1 VRDSRV
7 LLGRGSCTNGPDPL
21 QVRPGFGPVCGFA
34 EFIPVP
40 ARYLI
45 KVNKDLP
52 FEQRRLERAR
62 WREQLVKLR
71 QSVSSPMRKRL
82 ERPPKGDAK
91 TLPKPSLGC
100 AVFAVL
106 VAGQCGDAAVTYW
119 AFNRVVGHRLRS
131 SASNG
136 SSIAHCARSLG
147 SRLPSGGRRQDE
159 KTQTF
164 PTKARRIIGE

>member
-1 VRDSRV
+1 MRDSRV

-71 QSVSSPMRKRL
+71 QSHQHFAAKEAQA
-82 ERPPKGDAK
+82 ERSVGPA
-91 TLPKPSLGC
+91 C
-100 AVFAVL
+100 A
-106 VAGQCGDAAVTYW
+106 
-119 AFNRVVGHRLRS
+119 
-131 SASNG
+131 
-136 SSIAHCARSLG
+136 
-147 SRLPSGGRRQDE
+147 
-159 KTQTF
+159 
-164 PTKARRIIGE
+164 

>member
-91 TLPKPSLGC
+91 ALPKANPVWVRGC
-100 AVFAVL
+100 ESGSGELFDYRLQYGVL
-106 VAGQCGDAAVTYW
+106 T
-119 AFNRVVGHRLRS
+119 F
-131 SASNG
+131 
-136 SSIAHCARSLG
+136 
-147 SRLPSGGRRQDE
+147 GRR
-159 KTQTF
+159 
-164 PTKARRIIGE
+164 IGP